1 MERSFSHLLRTSR
14 LATFD
19 KNINQIYTTSGKAKA
34 IGDWGLKRNLPTVLR
49 THYLTIEQLDTAEH
63 QTPFQSATSDF
74 LFLQR
79 WKENFPRSRPP
90 QPQPVAVKKDLST
103 MTDIEFKKLLETARE
118 KRQEWKAA
126 LSKGEVRSDEHLRF
140 LNILTRHSKGSSIDT
155 ETSQASIGTS
165 RSPANTS
172 TSAPNAG
179 SNSKVKVGPTYGFFE
194 PSTPTIV
201 QGRSLGRFRQNQV
214 VGVSGVVATLPSYTH
229 TQNTSKSLQPYYV
242 HKAEIEADGRPNVVL
257 SMSPPSPA
265 SWSTSS
271 IGGGREMYSYNRNRY
286 PQGAAA
292 KAASSSS
299 SETSPSEG
307 TGHRKVI
314 TRVQGLLETLDQP
327 NNRA

>member
-103 MTDIEFKKLLETARE
+103 MTDVEFKKLLETARE

-126 LSKGEVRSDEHLRF
+126 LSKGEVRPDEHLRF

-155 ETSQASIGTS
+155 ETSQASIGMS
-165 RSPANTS
+165 RTPANTS

-179 SNSKVKVGPTYGFFE
+179 SNSRVKVGPTYGFFE

-214 VGVSGVVATLPSYTH
+214 VG
-229 TQNTSKSLQPYYV
+229 SLQPYYV

-307 TGHRKVI
+307 TGHRKVV

>member
-19 KNINQIYTTSGKAKA
+19 KNIGQIYTTSGKAKA

-63 QTPFQSATSDF
+63 QTPFQSASSDY
-74 LFLQR
+74 LFIQR

-90 QPQPVAVKKDLST
+90 QPQPVTVKKDLST
-103 MTDIEFKKLLETARE
+103 MTDKEFERLLETARE

-126 LSKGEVRSDEHLRF
+126 LNKGEVRSDEHLRF
-140 LNILTRHSKGSSIDT
+140 LNILTRHSKGGAIDT
-155 ETSQASIGTS
+155 ETSQAAIGTS
-165 RSPANTS
+165 RSSAS
-172 TSAPNAG
+172 TNISAPSAG
-179 SNSKVKVGPTYGFFE
+179 SNSRVKVGPTYGFFE

-229 TQNTSKSLQPYYV
+229 THTQNTSKSLQPYYV

-257 SMSPPSPA
+257 SVSPPSPT
-265 SWSTSS
+265 SWSTAS
-271 IGGGREMYSYNRNRY
+271 IGGGREMYSYSRNRY
-286 PQGAAA
+286 PQGANATNT
-292 KAASSSS
+292 AASS
-299 SETSPSEG
+299 ENKEAA
-307 TGHRKVI
+307 GHRKVV

-327 NNRA
+327 NNRV